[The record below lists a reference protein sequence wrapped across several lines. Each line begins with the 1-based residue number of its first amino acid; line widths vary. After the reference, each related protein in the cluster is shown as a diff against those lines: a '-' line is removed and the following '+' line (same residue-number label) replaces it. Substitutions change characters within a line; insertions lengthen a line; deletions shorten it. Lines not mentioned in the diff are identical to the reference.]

1 MAKKDFSQVETGR
14 VYDAIAEATAEAAE
28 PAAEQDAQE
37 VKPKK
42 RGPRKTYTE
51 EEKRELIEN
60 MTTAGRKGVK
70 MPRVNLQLTG
80 TDSRSNVALT
90 GSNYEY
96 VQIMSRV
103 CGMNLTQFINK
114 ALNEHRQDHID
125 LYEKALEFRRA
136 LDNIDI

>member
-37 VKPKK
+37 VKQK
-42 RGPRKTYTE
+42 RRARKTYTE

-70 MPRVNLQLTG
+70 MPRVNLKLEG
-80 TDSRSNVALT
+80 TDSRMNVACT
-90 GSNYEY
+90 ATNYEY

-114 ALNEHRQDHID
+114 ALTEHRQDHID

>member
-1 MAKKDFSQVETGR
+1 MAKKDFSRVETGR

-37 VKPKK
+37 VKQK
-42 RGPRKTYTE
+42 RRARKTYTE

-70 MPRVNLQLTG
+70 MPRVNLKLEG
-80 TDSRSNVALT
+80 TDSRMNVACT
-90 GSNYEY
+90 ATNYEY

>member
-37 VKPKK
+37 VKQK
-42 RGPRKTYTE
+42 RRARKTYTD

-70 MPRVNLQLTG
+70 MPRVNLKLEG
-80 TDSRSNVALT
+80 TDSRMNVACT
-90 GSNYEY
+90 ATNYEY

-114 ALNEHRQDHID
+114 ALTEHRQDHID

-136 LDNIDI
+136 LDNIDF

>member
-14 VYDAIAEATAEAAE
+14 VYDAIAEVTAEAAE

-37 VKPKK
+37 VKQK
-42 RGPRKTYTE
+42 RRARKTYTE

-70 MPRVNLQLTG
+70 MPRVNLKLEG
-80 TDSRSNVALT
+80 TDSRMNVACT
-90 GSNYEY
+90 ATNYEY

-114 ALNEHRQDHID
+114 ALTEHRQDHID

>member
-37 VKPKK
+37 VKQK
-42 RGPRKTYTE
+42 RRARKTYTD

-70 MPRVNLQLTG
+70 MPRVNLKLEG
-80 TDSRSNVALT
+80 TDSRMNVACT
-90 GSNYEY
+90 ATNYEY

-114 ALNEHRQDHID
+114 ALTEHRQDHID

>member
-1 MAKKDFSQVETGR
+1 MAKKDFSQLDTGR
-14 VYDAIAEATAEAAE
+14 VYDAIAEATAETAE
-28 PAAEQDAQE
+28 PAEVQDAQE
-37 VKPKK
+37 VKQK
-42 RGPRKTYTE
+42 RKPRKEYSE
-51 EEKRELIEN
+51 DEKKQLIED
-60 MTTAGRKGVK
+60 MKTAGRKGVK
-70 MPRVNLQLTG
+70 MPRVNLKLDG
-80 TDSRSNVALT
+80 TDSRMNVAFT

-114 ALNEHRQDHID
+114 ALQEHREDHRD

>member
-37 VKPKK
+37 VKQK
-42 RGPRKTYTE
+42 RRARKTYTE

-70 MPRVNLQLTG
+70 MPRVNLKLEG
-80 TDSRSNVALT
+80 TDSRMNVACT
-90 GSNYEY
+90 ATNYEY

>member
-1 MAKKDFSQVETGR
+1 
-14 VYDAIAEATAEAAE
+14 
-28 PAAEQDAQE
+28 
-37 VKPKK
+37 
-42 RGPRKTYTE
+42 
-51 EEKRELIEN
+51 

-70 MPRVNLQLTG
+70 MPRVNLKLEG
-80 TDSRSNVALT
+80 TDSRMNVACT
-90 GSNYEY
+90 ATNYEY

-114 ALNEHRQDHID
+114 ALTEHRQDHID

>member
-1 MAKKDFSQVETGR
+1 MAKKDFSQVNTGR
-14 VYDAIAEATAEAAE
+14 VYDAIEEATAEAAE

-37 VKPKK
+37 VKQK
-42 RGPRKTYTE
+42 RRARKTYTD

-70 MPRVNLQLTG
+70 MPRVNLKLEG
-80 TDSRSNVALT
+80 TDSRMNVACT
-90 GSNYEY
+90 ATNYEY

-114 ALNEHRQDHID
+114 ALTEHRQDHID

>member
-37 VKPKK
+37 VKQK
-42 RGPRKTYTE
+42 RRARKTYTD
-51 EEKRELIEN
+51 EEKRELIDN

-70 MPRVNLQLTG
+70 MPRVNLKLEG
-80 TDSRSNVALT
+80 TESRMNVACT
-90 GSNYEY
+90 ATNYEY

-125 LYEKALEFRRA
+125 LYEKALAFRKE
-136 LDNIDI
+136 LDDIDI